1 MHSPRSCI
9 PGGGWEIGAFVPVAV
24 DGVEVAGRPLV
35 VNRVVIAKGASRQ
48 LVYYWFDQRGRQ
60 MTNEY
65 VVKWMIFWDALMRN
79 RTDGAL
85 VRLVTQMVPGE
96 DLGRAE
102 RRLGDFLKEAYPE
115 IAAYVPD

>member
-1 MHSPRSCI
+1 
-9 PGGGWEIGAFVPVAV
+9 
-24 DGVEVAGRPLV
+24 
-35 VNRVVIAKGASRQ
+35 
-48 LVYYWFDQRGRQ
+48 
-60 MTNEY
+60 
-65 VVKWMIFWDALMRN
+65 MIFWDALMRN